1 MSDLPQRHSIA
12 DGFTQFFGIA
22 PALDE
27 KLRNDVYFIRHE
39 VYAREFGFEPVRED
53 RRESD
58 AYDEQSTHC
67 LLRTADASQRL
78 VGCAR
83 LVRPDPANLD
93 APLPFE
99 ISCRDTIDRSIID
112 PARLDRSRIAEV
124 SRLAVMADFRRRKGE
139 QNQAVPIQDQDF
151 GSSAQPRFPYI
162 PVSLYIGCVILAERY
177 GIDYLFTLTECRL
190 AQHFSKL
197 GVKIDPIGAPIEHR
211 GTRVPSI
218 IHVASVIPSLR
229 AFVKPLWGVIH
240 RQIDEAYD
248 NAGLQ
253 RATAG
258 S

>member
-22 PALDE
+22 PALEE

-53 RRESD
+53 SRESD
-58 AYDEQSTHC
+58 AYDAQSTHC
-67 LLRTADASQRL
+67 LLRTADASKRL

-83 LVRPDPANLD
+83 LVLPDPADRQAL
-93 APLPFE
+93 LPFE
-99 ISCRDTIDRSIID
+99 MSCRDTIDRSVID
-112 PARLDRSRIAEV
+112 PAKLDRSRIAEV

-139 QNQAVPIQDQDF
+139 QNHAVPIQDQDF

-162 PVSLYIGCVILAERY
+162 PVSLYIGCVVLAQRF

-218 IHVASVIPSLR
+218 IHVESVVPSLR
-229 AFVKPLWGVIH
+229 SFVKPLWNVIH
-240 RQIDEAYD
+240 RQINEAYD
-248 NAGLQ
+248 NAAPQ
-253 RATAG
+253 HTIAQ